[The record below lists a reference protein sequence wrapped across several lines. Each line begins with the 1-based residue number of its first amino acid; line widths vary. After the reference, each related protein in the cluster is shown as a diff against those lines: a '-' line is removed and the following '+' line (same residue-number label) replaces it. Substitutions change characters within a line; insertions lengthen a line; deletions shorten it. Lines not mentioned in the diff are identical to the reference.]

1 MLKNMVQSIAL
12 WVARKALAY
21 SGHQSLARFVKWYGA
36 AQTSQCRLT
45 VVGSSV
51 RLELP
56 ATELQWHQWQ
66 TDNVLPPIPLQSYQQ
81 QSAA

>member
-1 MLKNMVQSIAL
+1 MFKSIVL
-12 WVARKALAY
+12 WAARKALAY

-36 AQTSQCRLT
+36 AQTSRCRLT

-56 ATELQWHQWQ
+56 ATESQWAQWQ
-66 TDNVLPPIPLQSYQQ
+66 TENQLPIMPRP
-81 QSAA
+81 